1 MSPPPKTRILLAD
14 DHAMFREGVKQLLT
28 NTTEFVVVDEANDA
42 TQVIQKIQETP
53 CDVVI
58 LDISMPGRDGIEV
71 LKQIRQINPQLH
83 VLILSMYPEDQY
95 AFRSIKAGASGY
107 LTKNRAS
114 SELIEAIQRVASGR
128 KYISPE
134 VAEQLAVDLEKD
146 ADKPLHQKL
155 SDREYQVMSMI
166 ASGKTVGQIARELA
180 ISISS
185 VSTLRT
191 RILKKFGM
199 KDKRRD
205 YSLCYQTRPRKISTP
220 LAFQEATART
230 KRKL

>member
-1 MSPPPKTRILLAD
+1 MSLSPKIRILLAD
-14 DHAMFREGVKQLLT
+14 DHVMFREGVKQLLT
-28 NTTEFVVVDEANDA
+28 NTTDFVVVDEASNA
-42 TQVIQKIQETP
+42 AQVIEKVQEKK

-58 LDISMPGRDGIEV
+58 LDISMPGRDGIDV

-95 AFRSIKAGASGY
+95 AFRAIKAGASGY
-107 LTKNRAS
+107 LTKNKAS

-128 KYISPE
+128 KYISAE
-134 VAEQLAVDLEKD
+134 VAEQLAVDLGRD
-146 ADKPLHQKL
+146 ADTPLHQRL
-155 SDREYQVMSMI
+155 SDREYQVMRLI
-166 ASGKTVGQIARELA
+166 ASGMTVGEIAGELA

-199 KDKRRD
+199 KTNAEITHYAIKH
-205 YSLCYQTRPRKISTP
+205 SLVK
-220 LAFQEATART
+220 
-230 KRKL
+230 

>member
-1 MSPPPKTRILLAD
+1 MSVSSKTRILLAD

-28 NTTEFVVVDEANDA
+28 NTTEFVVVDEADDA
-42 TQVIQKIQETP
+42 AQVIQKVQQIK

-71 LKQIRQINPQLH
+71 LKQIRKINPALH

-95 AFRSIKAGASGY
+95 AFRAIKAGASGY
-107 LTKNRAS
+107 LTKNKAS
-114 SELIEAIQRVASGR
+114 SELIEAIRKIALGR
-128 KYISPE
+128 KYISAD
-134 VAEQLAVDLEKD
+134 VAEQLAVDLERD
-146 ADKPLHQKL
+146 ADKPLHQRL

-166 ASGKTVGQIARELA
+166 ASGKTVGQIAGELA

-185 VSTLRT
+185 VSTLRA

-199 KDKRRD
+199 KTNAEI
-205 YSLCYQTRPRKISTP
+205 TRYAIKHDLVS
-220 LAFQEATART
+220 
-230 KRKL
+230 